1 MIFDLELQLFKM
13 MLQIQLYHRH
23 HELVLVA
30 DVLQLSLIALLDNIL
45 DFQLLLAFYY
55 KKQVFGVLA
64 FYGDSETVTIVIGNV
79 LDLLTVLF

>member
-45 DFQLLLAFYY
+45 DFQLLLGFYY
-55 KKQVFGVLA
+55 KKQVFGFLA
-64 FYGDSETVTIVIGNV
+64 FYGNSETVTIVIGNV